1 MTTSPTLPTGPFE
14 HLAQDYARLRE
25 EGIRLLGRLAGDQW
39 TDYNTHDPGVT
50 ILEQLCYAITDLAYR
65 IARPVPDLIAGTDL
79 DRALPGPAEILA
91 CDPVTA
97 ADLRRLALDV
107 DGVGNAWIEAPGD
120 PEPALYH
127 HAGSGELR
135 LDADASDLD
144 ARPIQLSGLHR
155 VLLQTSDRLPSD
167 RALAEVAARLHACRS
182 LGEDHSLALLTA
194 HEVWIDARIEVGPVE
209 DPSGV
214 LADILDRIEAYLAPP
229 VRFTGYAD
237 ARAAGERVD
246 ALFEGPA
253 LARGF
258 VLGELP
264 PLRRALRTS
273 DLIHILN
280 DVPAVRAVRSLAMA
294 ASADGPREPWL
305 LTIPA
310 GHVAT
315 LASGAAIVLLRAG
328 LPLRTDPA
336 LVQAR
341 RDERR
346 RAAASRTTAIDPA
359 ALRPPPGR
367 DRQLARYHSI
377 QHQLP
382 AVYGVGPL
390 GLPASASPER
400 KAQARQLA
408 AYLLLFD
415 QLLADAFAQ
424 LAHARELLSPEPGG
438 ALRTYFAQPLD
449 EPRLRLSELIREDP
463 QSYRAWLD
471 AAVERTVAG
480 GGSLERRKR
489 FLAHLLARFAEQLG
503 DHAQIGDAAC
513 DDPALIADREAFLLD
528 VPRLS
533 RARGSGHDLLG
544 EPDAASGLARR
555 LRLKLGLREQVRFH
569 VLEHVLL
576 RPVPEDVRQRG
587 DDSDPQVPL
596 LAGVDERDPWSLQ
609 VSFVF
614 EARRGGAPDD
624 AFEQMIAQTILA
636 ETPAHIRPHLR
647 WFGADDGVDHWR
659 ALDEAWL
666 AFRSAYREYRRAR
679 IAADTVPD
687 DIHLRVRDARD
698 RVIDLLG
705 FGRTYPLRD
714 LPVPHHL
721 IVPPGRPTAIPIELS
736 QRDVLYGLRDRQT
749 GAAVTLDGKPIEVAG
764 TGGTIELP
772 TPPIDKDRT
781 FRILAVKLDG
791 RDSDEMR
798 REAWLHA
805 VVTVEEGVDPELV
818 VELRDLP
825 RLDPSIDAPSPVD
838 ARLADFGVEADVE
851 ILASQEGVEYQL
863 LDAADLDRVLS
874 QQVVV
879 GTGGTIVLRTVAIHE
894 DLDIA
899 IRGTREVGDP
909 KHPERRTALLTRIL
923 PLRVRADRSLAAEL
937 APIIVDHA
945 GAPTLRIQGTQLSA
959 EYRVWRR
966 RIRDREFV
974 YAAPPPA
981 PTLDIDA
988 GDHAIHIAEPPPAVW
1003 KDLEPVGEAK
1013 RGTGGALDLVLPGAV
1028 EDTQLYVQAN
1038 KRHRRRPGSD
1048 ETLAST
1054 VQLAGV
1060 HALLVRP
1067 DPQRARR
1074 IRTALLD
1081 AAATGPLLVQDGQP
1095 GVAYELRRDG
1105 VDAPLGLPA
1114 YFHQRDDVDARHN
1127 KGLEQLRVEGDLS
1140 LARDPTDEP
1149 ADLAATAPL
1158 APSVDIDP
1166 QPLGAV
1172 LRVRARRVTSDLV
1185 ADLTTT
1191 ATLAAAPAVAV
1202 TPPTIKPGESAQIV
1216 LAATNPGE
1224 RYRLLRGDQLVFEA
1238 IGDGARLELATGPLN
1253 ESTELELEL
1262 IAAPAPD
1269 ALVVERRV
1277 RLSVQVE
1284 S

>member
-14 HLAQDYARLRE
+14 HLAMDYARLRE

-97 ADLRRLALDV
+97 TDLRRLVLDV
-107 DGVGNAWIEAPGD
+107 DGIGNAWIEASGA
-120 PEPALYH
+120 PELALYH
-127 HAGSGELR
+127 HSGSGEVR
-135 LDADASDLD
+135 FDADPSDLD
-144 ARPIQLSGLHR
+144 ASPIRLSGLHR

-167 RALAEVAARLHACRS
+167 RALAEVAARLHARRS

-214 LADILDRIEAYLAPP
+214 LADILDRVETYLAPP

-264 PLRRALRTS
+264 PLRRTLRTS

-294 ASADGPREPWL
+294 SSADGPREPWL

-315 LASGAAIVLLRAG
+315 LASGSAITLLRAG

-336 LVQAR
+336 VVQAR
-341 RDERR
+341 RAERR
-346 RAAASRTTAIDPA
+346 RAAARTTAIDPA

-367 DRQLARYHSI
+367 DRQLGRYHSI

-390 GLPASASPER
+390 GLSASASPER
-400 KAQARQLA
+400 QAQARQLA
-408 AYLLLFD
+408 AYLFLFD

-424 LAHARELLSPEPGG
+424 LAHARELLSPEPGD
-438 ALRTYFAQPLD
+438 ASRTYFAQPLD
-449 EPRLRLSELIREDP
+449 EPRLRLSELLREDP
-463 QSYRAWLD
+463 QKYRAWLD

-503 DHAQIGDAAC
+503 DHAQIGDLAC
-513 DDPALIADREAFLLD
+513 DDAALIADREAFLLD

-544 EPDAASGLARR
+544 EPDAPSGLARR
-555 LRLKLGLREQVRFH
+555 LQLKLGLRERLRFH
-569 VLEHVLL
+569 VVEHVLL
-576 RPVPEDVRQRG
+576 RPVPEDLRQRG
-587 DDSDPQVPL
+587 DDSDPHVPL
-596 LAGVDERDPWSLQ
+596 LAGVEERDPWSLQ

-614 EARRGGAPDD
+614 EARRGGAPGD

-636 ETPAHIRPHLR
+636 ETPAHVRPHLR
-647 WFGADDGVDHWR
+647 WFGAEDGVDHWR

-666 AFRSAYREYRRAR
+666 AFRSASREYRQAR
-679 IAADTVPD
+679 IAGDSVRD
-687 DIHLRVRDARD
+687 ELHLRLRDARD

-714 LPVPHHL
+714 LPVPRHL
-721 IVPPGRPTAIPIELS
+721 LVPPGRSTAIPVELS
-736 QRDVLYGLRDRQT
+736 QRGVVYGLRDRQT
-749 GAAVTLDGKPIEVAG
+749 GAAVTIDGKPVEVAG

-791 RDSDEMR
+791 RDSDDLR

-805 VVTVEEGVDPELV
+805 VVSVEEGVDPDLV
-818 VELRDLP
+818 VQLRDLP

-838 ARLADFGVEADVE
+838 ARLADFAAQVDVE

-863 LDAADLDRVLS
+863 LDAADPNRVLS
-874 QQVVV
+874 QEVVV
-879 GTGGTIVLRTVAIHE
+879 GTGDTIVLRTVAIRE
-894 DLDIA
+894 DIDIA
-899 IRGTREVGDP
+899 VRGTREVGDP
-909 KHPERRTALLTRIL
+909 KQPERRTALLTRVL
-923 PLRVRADRSLAAEL
+923 PLRIRADRSLAVEL
-937 APIIVDHA
+937 SPTIVDHA
-945 GAPTLRIQGTQLSA
+945 GASTLRIHGTQASA

-974 YAAPPPA
+974 YAEPPPA
-981 PTLDIDA
+981 PTIDIDA
-988 GDHAIHIAEPPPAVW
+988 GGRAIHIAAPPPAVW
-1003 KDLEPVGEAK
+1003 KDLEPVGEPK
-1013 RGTGGALDLVLPGAV
+1013 RGTGGTVEFTLPGAV
-1028 EDTQLYVQAN
+1028 EDSLLYVQAS

-1048 ETLAST
+1048 ETLAT
-1054 VQLAGV
+1054 AVQLTHV
-1060 HALLVRP
+1060 HALLTRP
-1067 DPQRARR
+1067 DPRRALRLR
-1074 IRTALLD
+1074 AALAGD
-1081 AAATGPLLVQDGQP
+1081 AAAGPLLVQDGQP
-1095 GVAYELRRDG
+1095 GVAYEFRRDG
-1105 VDAPLGLPA
+1105 LDAPLGQPA
-1114 YFHQRDDVDARHN
+1114 YFHQRDDIDPRRN
-1127 KGLEQLRVEGDLS
+1127 KGVDQLRVEGDLS
-1140 LARDPTDEP
+1140 LARDPTSEP
-1149 ADLAATAPL
+1149 ADLAVTAPL
-1158 APSVDIDP
+1158 APLVDIDP

-1172 LRVRARRVTSDLV
+1172 LRVRARKVTSDLF
-1185 ADLTTT
+1185 ADLATT

-1202 TPPTIKPGESAQIV
+1202 TPPAIQPGESARIV
-1216 LAATNPGE
+1216 LAATAPGE
-1224 RYRLLRGDQLVFEA
+1224 RYRLLRGDRLVTEA
-1238 IGDGARLELATGPLN
+1238 TGDGAGLELATGALH
-1253 ESTELELEL
+1253 ESTEFELEL
-1262 IAAPAPD
+1262 VAAPAPD
-1269 ALVVERRV
+1269 ALTVERRV
-1277 RLSVQVE
+1277 RLTVQVQ